1 MKPGRMKLPV
11 LHTHRML
18 AACLLLLG
26 AMSSHAQTAATPQT
40 ACRADY
46 SKFCANT
53 KPGGGRAAQCLKQH
67 QTELSSACRSSMAA
81 LAPCKEQV
89 AKICG
94 AQSDPAQRKKCMR
107 EHKSEL
113 ADVCRARTPA

>member
-1 MKPGRMKLPV
+1 MRPARPV
-11 LHTHRML
+11 LPGQHTRRML

-26 AMSSHAQTAATPQT
+26 ALSSQAQTAATPQT
-40 ACRADY
+40 ACRDDY

-53 KPGGGRAAQCLKQH
+53 KLGGGRAAQCLKQH
-67 QTELSSACRSSMAA
+67 QAELSSTCQASMAA

-94 AQSDPAQRKKCMR
+94 GQSGAAHRKCVR
-107 EHKSEL
+107 EHRNEL
-113 ADVCRARTPA
+113 AAVCRRKAPT